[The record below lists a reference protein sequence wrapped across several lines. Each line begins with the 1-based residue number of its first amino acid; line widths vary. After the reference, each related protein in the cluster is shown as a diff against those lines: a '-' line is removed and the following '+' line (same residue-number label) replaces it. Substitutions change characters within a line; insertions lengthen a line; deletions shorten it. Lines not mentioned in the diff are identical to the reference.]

1 MLGRV
6 LGAGP
11 LYPDH
16 LDTILD
22 IKAERCSQ
30 QPAAAH
36 RAGLRPK
43 QVSLGP
49 GLGTLVRIP
58 RIVGPCSAPRIVPLL
73 YCPAQ
78 PPYSVS
84 LTRLI
89 ADGGGRPS
97 VPCIL
102 GPGISIAADVQ
113 TDNESLAQTDDSRTE
128 AVGSGQRT
136 GLGRLLEIMQKCS

>member
-1 MLGRV
+1 MFCTANSSSVV
-6 LGAGP
+6 L
-11 LYPDH
+11 
-16 LDTILD
+16 
-22 IKAERCSQ
+22 S
-30 QPAAAH
+30 
-36 RAGLRPK
+36 
-43 QVSLGP
+43 S
-49 GLGTLVRIP
+49 
-58 RIVGPCSAPRIVPLL
+58 
-73 YCPAQ
+73 PAQ

-128 AVGSGQRT
+128 AVGR
-136 GLGRLLEIMQKCS
+136 GLGWAVGRLLEIMQKCS

>member
-1 MLGRV
+1 M
-6 LGAGP
+6 
-11 LYPDH
+11 
-16 LDTILD
+16 
-22 IKAERCSQ
+22 
-30 QPAAAH
+30 QPAAAGRAH

-73 YCPAQ
+73 YCPARAQ

-128 AVGSGQRT
+128 AVGR
-136 GLGRLLEIMQKCS
+136 GLGWAVGRLLEIMQKCS